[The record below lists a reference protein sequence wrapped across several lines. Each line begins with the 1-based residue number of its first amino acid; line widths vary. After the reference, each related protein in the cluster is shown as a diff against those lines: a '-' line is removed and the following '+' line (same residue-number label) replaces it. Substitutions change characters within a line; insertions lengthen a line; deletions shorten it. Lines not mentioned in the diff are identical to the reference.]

1 MLRCDI
7 KRPVVYFVAIT
18 LDGFI
23 AQEDGSFDGFPWD
36 EEYGADLFASFPETI
51 PVHVRGDGHDRS
63 ENRWFDAVLMG
74 RETYEVGRRE
84 GISSPYPTLD
94 QYVFSSTMSS
104 PPHQAVTLVRD
115 RATDVVSALKS
126 ESGKGIWLC
135 GGAHLASALLSAG
148 LIDELI
154 LKVNPVVFGRGV
166 PLFREPV
173 TPVRWTLS
181 DSKPFPSGHVRLHYN
196 RSS

>member
-1 MLRCDI
+1 M
-7 KRPVVYFVAIT
+7 RPVVYFVATT

-23 AQEDGSFDGFPWD
+23 AREDGSFDAFPWD
-36 EEYGADLFASFPETI
+36 DEYGAELFASFPETI
-51 PVHVRGDGHDRS
+51 PSHIRGEGHDRS
-63 ENRWFDAVLMG
+63 ANRCFDAVLMG
-74 RETYEVGRRE
+74 KETYAVGLRE

-94 QYVFSSTMSS
+94 QYVFSSTLSSS
-104 PPHQAVTLVRD
+104 PHEAVTLVRD
-115 RATDVVSALKS
+115 GATELVKSLRS

-135 GGAHLASALLSAG
+135 GGAQLATSLLSAG

-154 LKVNPVVFGRGV
+154 LKVNPVVFGRGI

-173 TPVRWTLS
+173 TPVRWTLTN
-181 DSKPFPSGHVRLHYN
+181 SKAFSSGHVRLRYA